1 MQVILVYKPIDCK
14 QIFIILVKSITTT
27 LALTSEQID
36 KTHLGLFQLHI
47 LLLGQTFSGWILI
60 IIKFFKKIVSWDNSP
75 KAFGS
80 WTPCGRLGEEVFY
93 LELSKIVLMRLNWL
107 NLSKSSKI
115 RNLAAEW
122 AGSPRWVEFWSST
135 GSGCPPVNLIESYVK
150 VGKLRDKNEVRMTVF
165 SS

>member
-1 MQVILVYKPIDCK
+1 M
-14 QIFIILVKSITTT
+14 
-27 LALTSEQID
+27 ALTSEEID
-36 KTHLGLFQLHI
+36 KTHFGLFQLHI

-135 GSGCPPVNLIESYVK
+135 GSGPPPVAVWVMMTGQLRSPKDCLLFLID
-150 VGKLRDKNEVRMTVF
+150 LAVF
-165 SS
+165 CHQG

>member
-80 WTPCGRLGEEVFY
+80 WTPCGRLGEEV
-93 LELSKIVLMRLNWL
+93 LSRIVNNLQKLSKCVWIGYICQNRL
-107 NLSKSSKI
+107 KSGTWRRSG
-115 RNLAAEW
+115 RGHHGGWSFGLQQAVAALLW
-122 AGSPRWVEFWSST
+122 ILVTA
-135 GSGCPPVNLIESYVK
+135 
-150 VGKLRDKNEVRMTVF
+150 MTILVY
-165 SS
+165 